1 MIYLHIHVCV
11 CVYIV
16 IVYYT
21 IDDEIKMD
29 GVIEFRMYDSYVQC
43 SVCRC
48 QTKTC
53 VFYCCRCTSIQFK
66 ICWWCRFYIITPCIL
81 CSEEEEEIF
90 YNQFFKK
97 KKR

>member
-21 IDDEIKMD
+21 IDDEIKKFM
-29 GVIEFRMYDSYVQC
+29 IEFRMYDSYVQC

-48 QTKTC
+48 LTKAC
-53 VFYCCRCTSIQFK
+53 VFYCCHCTSIQIK
-66 ICWWCRFYIITPCIL
+66 ICWCCRFYIINPCIL

-90 YNQFFKK
+90 FNNFF
-97 KKR
+97 